1 MPLMSKRNSGPL
13 VVLLLLAGLLSACA
27 SSEQAPATFDPE
39 REARIRVF
47 HGPSV
52 YIYLGDVCDGSGPP
66 VIHAAAGGFSFAVR
80 NRRIGMPVADD
91 TPWSFN
97 EYAIPAGRSVTV
109 RLHWQAQNASG
120 RWDSCGPTHLRFIPE
135 AGQDYETFMTF
146 RGGACVGAEVRKL
159 VKGPDGTITTAFAP
173 LNAPPFRYCGSW

>member
-1 MPLMSKRNSGPL
+1 MSKRNSWPFGVSL
-13 VVLLLLAGLLSACA
+13 VLAGLLSACA
-27 SSEQAPATFDPE
+27 TSEQVPSPYGPE

-52 YIYLGDVCDGSGPP
+52 YIYLGNVCDGSGPP

-91 TPWSFN
+91 TPWSFH
-97 EYAIPAGRSVTV
+97 EYAIPAGKPISV

-120 RWDSCGPTHLRFIPE
+120 RWESCGPIHLMFTPE
-135 AGQDYETFMTF
+135 AGQDYETFMKF
-146 RGGACVGAEVRKL
+146 RGGACQGAEIRKL
-159 VKGPDGTITTAFAP
+159 VKGADGIVSTMPAP
-173 LNAPPFRYCGSW
+173 LSALPFRYCGSP